1 MASFARIAIT
11 LILAIV
17 GAAAAPAIAQQP
29 SRGGAPAAQAPSE
42 PLYTPAPTLL
52 QQLSE
57 EQAKAQIADLAV
69 KRGFT
74 SLIIGP
80 HTLGFSTKA
89 VQVRSVAFF
98 DDRIELRLDDRDKPV
113 RSFAFRDMPPVT
125 MISDTVLG
133 MSQYG
138 VPLDKDTAIY
148 FIDGGLSSE
157 TRKNGTTRLAD
168 ALHALRYYRL
178 EDTTTGDAFKDV
190 VAKHR
195 ALAVKP
201 QLPEAVRKF
210 RVQAEFAA
218 GQKRYDEAARFYGE
232 GLKLAPWWAQG
243 HFNRALLLAESNRF
257 RDAATAMNKYIQL
270 EPDAPDARAAQDKIY
285 QWEAMTQLTPTA
297 DAGITRTTAAG
308 GMVVSLGGGGGGGG
322 GDCFIATAAWG
333 SALDPHVRTLR
344 RFRDRHL
351 LSNVP
356 GQAFVKLYAQY
367 SPPLAQLIA
376 GNDGLRALARGLL
389 TPVVLAVA
397 YPRATATTLAGLG
410 ALLLTLALLRRRPRR
425 EPAHRQIPQ

>member
-1 MASFARIAIT
+1 MAR
-11 LILAIV
+11 LIQALAPAV
-17 GAAAAPAIAQQP
+17 LLALAMTGPALAQPTRGSAPATAAAQ
-29 SRGGAPAAQAPSE
+29 
-42 PLYTPAPTLL
+42 PLYLPSASVL
-52 QQLSE
+52 QQISE
-57 EQAKAQIADLAV
+57 EQAKSQIADLAV

-232 GLKLAPWWAQG
+232 G
-243 HFNRALLLAESNRF
+243 S
-257 RDAATAMNKYIQL
+257 
-270 EPDAPDARAAQDKIY
+270 
-285 QWEAMTQLTPTA
+285 
-297 DAGITRTTAAG
+297 
-308 GMVVSLGGGGGGGG
+308 S
-322 GDCFIATAAWG
+322 
-333 SALDPHVRTLR
+333 
-344 RFRDRHL
+344 
-351 LSNVP
+351 
-356 GQAFVKLYAQY
+356 
-367 SPPLAQLIA
+367 
-376 GNDGLRALARGLL
+376 
-389 TPVVLAVA
+389 
-397 YPRATATTLAGLG
+397 
-410 ALLLTLALLRRRPRR
+410 
-425 EPAHRQIPQ
+425 